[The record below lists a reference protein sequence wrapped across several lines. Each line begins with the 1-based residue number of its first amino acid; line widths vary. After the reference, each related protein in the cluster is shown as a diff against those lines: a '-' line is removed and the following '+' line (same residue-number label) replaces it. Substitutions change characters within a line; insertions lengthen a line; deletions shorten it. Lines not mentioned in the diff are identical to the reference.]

1 MVEGKGAFAQM
12 EVPDCRER
20 GNIMKKSIVEKY
32 FTQSNWTIAE
42 IISVIVVVLSLI
54 VAIFVRGGGPIG
66 FPLAVVSIIVLIICR
81 TTKIKDAE
89 IDDLVNK
96 IVEDKV
102 EVKEPKQVIST
113 FDFRG
118 CKVKKGRDGKVRS
131 TKYVISCFS
140 LNPCSVEI
148 NAYNIDLVSG
158 EVENVRYS
166 IPRDENILLVEKRVA
181 IGGAKKTIQI
191 IENKASNLSLPVNTD
206 DMNAYRIVEEICA
219 NGKN

>member
-1 MVEGKGAFAQM
+1 M
-12 EVPDCRER
+12 
-20 GNIMKKSIVEKY
+20 
-32 FTQSNWTIAE
+32 
-42 IISVIVVVLSLI
+42 
-54 VAIFVRGGGPIG
+54 
-66 FPLAVVSIIVLIICR
+66 AVVSIIVLIICR

-166 IPRDENILLVEKRVA
+166 IPRDESILLVEKRGA
-181 IGGAKKTIQI
+181 IGGKTIQI

-219 NGKN
+219 NEKN